1 LESSFFFSFDSFKL
15 FCLGKKGYLVCSKY
29 FNFSNLYK
37 KFFLKSIKIENNNS
51 YEFFSF
57 FLRTVLYNCVNL
69 DVISSIFYSGWFLT
83 NQFISCLSFLIK
95 NYFNMNVFDYNSY
108 FFILLSFL
116 VKLFSVIYNNS
127 LFIEELIRNSIL
139 KEIITNIEKLIDENL
154 LLYNFARQADIT
166 NSLLEGSIALI

>member
-1 LESSFFFSFDSFKL
+1 
-15 FCLGKKGYLVCSKY
+15 
-29 FNFSNLYK
+29 
-37 KFFLKSIKIENNNS
+37 
-51 YEFFSF
+51 
-57 FLRTVLYNCVNL
+57 
-69 DVISSIFYSGWFLT
+69 
-83 NQFISCLSFLIK
+83 
-95 NYFNMNVFDYNSY
+95 MNVFDYNSY